1 MSLLFT
7 EVERTMIY
15 TVTLNPSL
23 DYVMELDLFEM
34 GATNRSKSEHI
45 LPGGKGI
52 NVSIVLNNL
61 GVDNVALGFIAGFT
75 GKEIERRVSEL
86 GCKTDF
92 ISLKDGM
99 SRVNVKL
106 KGTEETEINA
116 AGPCVNK
123 AELKEFFEKIEKL
136 NKGDILVLA
145 GSIPSS
151 VPDTIYRDIMETL
164 HTKGVLVVADAT
176 KDLLLNVLEWK
187 PFLIK
192 PNHYELGEIFGK
204 ELKTKEE
211 LISYGK
217 ILLEK
222 GARNVLIS
230 MAGDGA
236 IFLGE
241 DGSVLEM
248 EAPDGNVVNSVGA
261 GDSMVAGF
269 LAGYLERKDYE
280 YACKMGIAAGS
291 ASAFSRNLATKEEV
305 EKVFGGME

>member
-1 MSLLFT
+1 
-7 EVERTMIY
+7 MIY

-34 GATNRSKSEHI
+34 GATNRSKGEHM

-75 GKEIERRVSEL
+75 GKEIERRVSEQ

-116 AGPCVNK
+116 TGPCVNK

-136 NKGDILVLA
+136 NQGDILVLA

-151 VPDTIYRDIMETL
+151 VPDTIYRDIMEML

-241 DGSVLEM
+241 DGSVFEM

-261 GDSMVAGF
+261 GD
-269 LAGYLERKDYE
+269 
-280 YACKMGIAAGS
+280 
-291 ASAFSRNLATKEEV
+291 
-305 EKVFGGME
+305 